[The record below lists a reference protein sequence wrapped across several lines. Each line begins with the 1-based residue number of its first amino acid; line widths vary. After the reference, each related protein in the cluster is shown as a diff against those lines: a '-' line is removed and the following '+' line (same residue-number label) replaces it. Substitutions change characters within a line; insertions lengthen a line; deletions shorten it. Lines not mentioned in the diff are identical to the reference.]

1 MSLANKEIT
10 GNGSNSA
17 ATLLKKAATL
27 SLFGSFELQYNIV
40 LLVEQKNPAKLVT
53 INGKRGIDLLLL
65 KLIRLQSILL
75 YSCLPMGKISL
86 NPTEKGV

>member
-1 MSLANKEIT
+1 M
-10 GNGSNSA
+10 
-17 ATLLKKAATL
+17 
-27 SLFGSFELQYNIV
+27 

>member
-1 MSLANKEIT
+1 M
-10 GNGSNSA
+10 
-17 ATLLKKAATL
+17 
-27 SLFGSFELQYNIV
+27 

-86 NPTEKGV
+86 NRKRSLIFPIIIRQMLLMTAEAFLNFPPPKASSAFQLGLE